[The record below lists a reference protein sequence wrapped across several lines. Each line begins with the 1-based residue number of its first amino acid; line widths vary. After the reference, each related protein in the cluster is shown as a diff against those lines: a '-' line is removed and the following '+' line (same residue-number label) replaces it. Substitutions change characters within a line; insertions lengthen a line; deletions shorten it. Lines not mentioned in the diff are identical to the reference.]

1 MELYKN
7 HIPIGNIYYM
17 LCYAFRNL
25 QEQDIVSVKPEEFDN
40 IQQLMA
46 EIVIRGVSYQLKKGL
61 LCSYEYHS
69 GEMSVVRGKI
79 DISETI
85 NSGGMWKRKL
95 ACSFDEYTENT
106 LMNQILK
113 SVMLLLIRSDD
124 VKKEQTSELRRLVRY
139 FSSVSQTDLMIVR
152 WNSLVYSRNHGEY
165 RLLMDVCRIICEN
178 MIHSTEDGNL
188 RLTAFSDKNIAKL
201 YEKFILKYF
210 ERHYNKLKP
219 SALKIGWNVENK
231 PELLP
236 DMRSDAIL
244 TYNDRQLVIDAKFY
258 SRTTQVNYEKDS
270 FHSHNLYQIFTYV
283 KNEEKFFSGEV
294 SGLLLYAK
302 TKEDKIPNEGEKF
315 KICNSEF
322 SVKSLD
328 LSGNFESI
336 SKQLNA
342 IANEF
347 MSTCRNG

>member
-1 MELYKN
+1 
-7 HIPIGNIYYM
+7 M
-17 LCYAFRNL
+17 LCYAFRDL

-69 GEMSVVRGKI
+69 EELSVVRGKI

-85 NSGGMWKRKL
+85 NSGGIWKRKL
-95 ACSFDEYTENT
+95 VCNFDEYTENT

-113 SVMLLLIRSDD
+113 SVMLILIRSDD
-124 VKKEQTSELRRLVRY
+124 VKKEQTAELRRLVRY

-152 WNSLVYSRNHGEY
+152 WDSLVYSRNHGEY

-178 MIHSTEDGNL
+178 MIHSTEDGDL

-210 ERHYNKLKP
+210 ERQYNEFKP
-219 SALKIGWNVENK
+219 SASKINWNVENK
-231 PELLP
+231 PKLLP
-236 DMRSDAIL
+236 EMKSDVIL
-244 TYNDRQLVIDAKFY
+244 TYNNRQLIIDAKFY
-258 SRTTQVNYEKDS
+258 SRTTRPYYEKDS
-270 FHSHNLYQIFTYV
+270 FYSRDLYQIFTYV
-283 KNEEKFFSGEV
+283 KNEDIFFNGEV
-294 SGLLLYAK
+294 SGMLLYAK
-302 TKEDKIPNEGEKF
+302 TKEDKIPNEGENF
-315 KICNSEF
+315 TICNSKF

-328 LSGNFESI
+328 LSGDFDNI
-336 SKQLNA
+336 SDQLKN
-342 IANEF
+342 IANDF
-347 MSTCRNG
+347 KNGKV